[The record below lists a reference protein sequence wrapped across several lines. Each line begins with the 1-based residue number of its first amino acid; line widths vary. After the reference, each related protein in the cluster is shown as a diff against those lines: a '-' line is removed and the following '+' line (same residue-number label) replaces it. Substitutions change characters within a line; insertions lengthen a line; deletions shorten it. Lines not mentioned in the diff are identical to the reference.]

1 MGYKKG
7 SKEDHRDV
15 QVPLLSIHH
24 FFTRSMRFMDVYAH
38 ELSGLQ
44 VAWAAQR
51 YKGHRVLPE
60 SVLNELLDEN
70 IT

>member
-1 MGYKKG
+1 MGYEKG
-7 SKEDHRDV
+7 SKEDHRDD

-24 FFTRSMRFMDVYAH
+24 FFTHSMRFMDVYAR
-38 ELSGLQ
+38 GLNGHQ
-44 VAWAAQR
+44 AAWAARR

-60 SVLNELLDEN
+60 SILNELLDEN

>member
-7 SKEDHRDV
+7 SKEDHRDD

-24 FFTRSMRFMDVYAH
+24 FFTCSMRFMDVYAH
-38 ELSGLQ
+38 GLNGRQ
-44 VAWAAQR
+44 AAWAAQR
-51 YKGHRVLPE
+51 YKGHHVFPE
-60 SVLNELLDEN
+60 SNLNELLDEN